1 MYQGFG
7 EESSRGLGLTLDQRS
22 REARARARQNGLVG
36 KAWRKEGRQG
46 GPGEAGGATEGASG
60 RTYQA
65 VPREH
70 LQQGDEVVAIAEV
83 LIQVADMPLGLWD
96 RGGVGHRLPRATRG
110 RTPGAGGRGPT
121 DGAPCVFRGTY
132 LCPPVLQGR

>member
-1 MYQGFG
+1 MRLLYQGFG
-7 EESSRGLGLTLDQRS
+7 EESSRGLGLTLDQRPG
-22 REARARARQNGLVG
+22 RHELVG

-46 GPGEAGGATEGASG
+46 GPGEAGGAAEGASG

-83 LIQVADMPLGLWD
+83 LIQVADVPLGLRD
-96 RGGVGHRLPRATRG
+96 RVGVGHRLPRATRG
-110 RTPGAGGRGPT
+110 RSPGAGGRGPT
-121 DGAPCVFRGTY
+121 DGVPCEFRGTY